1 MALQARVVAHYAS
14 MPAHLPL
21 QKQALRAAT
30 QLAEADSRYQELEQ
44 ALREERGR
52 SAALEVRTQRA
63 GGGLAAGLVGREEEW

>member
-1 MALQARVVAHYAS
+1 MALQARVVAHCACN
-14 MPAHLPL
+14 PAHLPL

-30 QLAEADSRYQELEQ
+30 QLAEADSRYQEVEQ

-63 GGGLAAGLVGREEEW
+63 GGGLAAVLVGREEE